1 MKKYLTPLILTILF
15 LNILILRADNTE
27 TIEKLIKKGIELYDN
42 KEFEASIKA
51 FEEAL
56 KIDPNSMIANYELAL
71 SYLALN
77 DYENAIKYST
87 KIINSEDKKILV
99 GAYGIKSEALAET
112 GRIDE
117 AISLLVEA
125 LSEIG
130 SNYYLHFNLA
140 LNYFNNGDLDNTI
153 HHAERALL
161 LDKFQSGPYLL
172 SAYALSDKSMWIQ
185 SILAFQFFLTQEPNT
200 LRSKVAF
207 EEMLQTMQL
216 KKETKKPVQRS
227 FIQRQLER
235 HSNTEEDSIQH
246 TPLPLDTLNGI
257 DRELIYNSINN
268 TIDSLEITLNK
279 DSLATD
285 STTSVLY
292 ESFKAVTRTIF
303 TSLTQQNDGSKSG
316 LLWHYK
322 VPIITRIVESPYF
335 DIYCRY
341 ISLAYIPESLKWWE
355 ENEEATQK
363 FAKWLEVGDEVE

>member
-15 LNILILRADNTE
+15 FNILILRADNTE

-42 KEFEASIKA
+42 KEFEASINA

-87 KIINSEDKKILV
+87 NIINSEDKKILV

-140 LNYFNNGDLDNTI
+140 LNYFNNTI

-235 HSNTEEDSIQH
+235 HYNTEEDSIQH

-257 DRELIYNSINN
+257 DRGLRYN
-268 TIDSLEITLNK
+268 
-279 DSLATD
+279 
-285 STTSVLY
+285 
-292 ESFKAVTRTIF
+292 
-303 TSLTQQNDGSKSG
+303 
-316 LLWHYK
+316 
-322 VPIITRIVESPYF
+322 
-335 DIYCRY
+335 
-341 ISLAYIPESLKWWE
+341 
-355 ENEEATQK
+355 
-363 FAKWLEVGDEVE
+363 